1 MQDNEKEELIRLIVA
16 PYIQKATALIGK
28 ARKVGGNQFRHMM
41 ATFTILIDYHYTD
54 HVLLKASLI
63 HDLFEDIPE
72 TNKAEILALA
82 DGKKV
87 VSLVEEV
94 TKSPDVT
101 KEEYLLNILNHG
113 TTEAKILK
121 VADRISN
128 LTDLHLD
135 VIIEEKMASYLV
147 QSMNYIYPMALEVNK
162 DMALEVKDLVER
174 RTFFL
179 ETYRKGKLQNER
191 NQ

>member
-1 MQDNEKEELIRLIVA
+1 MEDREKEELIQLIVA

-72 TNKAEILALA
+72 TNKLEIMELT
-82 DGKKV
+82 DGKRV
-87 VSLVEEV
+87 VKLVEEV
-94 TKSPDVT
+94 TRMPGEA
-101 KEEYLLNILNHG
+101 KEDYLIKILNDG
-113 TTEAKILK
+113 SKEAKILK

-135 VIIEEKMASYLV
+135 VIIEEKMASYLD
-147 QSMNYIYPMALEVNK
+147 QSMKYIYPMAQEVNEF
-162 DMALEVKDLVER
+162 MAIEVKDLVER
-174 RTFFL
+174 RRLYL
-179 ETYRKGKLQNER
+179 ETYKRGMER
-191 NQ
+191 Q

>member
-1 MQDNEKEELIRLIVA
+1 MQDTEKEELIRLIVA

-72 TNKAEILALA
+72 TNKAEILELA

-113 TTEAKILK
+113 SKEAKILK

-135 VIIEEKMASYLV
+135 VIIEEKMANYLV
-147 QSMNYIYPMALEVNK
+147 QSMNYIYPMAIEVNK

-174 RTFFL
+174 RAFFL

-191 NQ
+191 IQ